1 MKFSVCG
8 KQEEHE
14 WVSKSY
20 LKKKKK
26 RHDGGRET
34 TEGQRQEE
42 VGCKQNKGNERKKV
56 QLWCDDGDG
65 DGGGVQRRSVTPG
78 VSQTLAALQFVALLA
93 ISGGRD
99 ADVHHV
105 VAWRLVVRR
114 SVCYLLLRH
123 DAVDFCNDN
132 NNKNICMDCWK
143 QDLRD
148 FNFVFDTKPARVL
161 TEVRKTFGNAA
172 AL

>member
-1 MKFSVCG
+1 MEAERQQKDRGKRKLAVSRTKGMK
-8 KQEEHE
+8 E
-14 WVSKSY
+14 
-20 LKKKKK
+20 KK
-26 RHDGGRET
+26 
-34 TEGQRQEE
+34 
-42 VGCKQNKGNERKKV
+42 CS
-56 QLWCDDGDG
+56 CDVMMGMG
-65 DGGGVQRRSVTPG
+65 VGVQRRSVTLG

-132 NNKNICMDCWK
+132 NNNKNTCMDC
-143 QDLRD
+143 
-148 FNFVFDTKPARVL
+148 
-161 TEVRKTFGNAA
+161 
-172 AL
+172 